1 MLVYKEGFKTKG
13 GKTTKALTKAIEL
26 VLQDKKVVYV
36 TNEMRANSVRDR
48 IKDLDADIDNNIE
61 KYIRNFFYVMLDDL
75 DDNFISMINDDVSII
90 SDIGKDTS
98 NINCKQDLYVLYQVN
113 ACFYKK

>member
-1 MLVYKEGFKTKG
+1 MLVYKEGFQAKG

-26 VLQDKKVVYV
+26 ILQNKKVVYV
-36 TNEMRANSVRDR
+36 TNEMRASEIRDR
-48 IKDLDADIDNNIE
+48 LWDLDADADDNIE
-61 KYIRNFFYVMLDDL
+61 KYKRNFFYMMLDDL
-75 DDNFISMINDDVSII
+75 DDNFISMIKDDVSII
-90 SDIGKDTS
+90 SDVGKDTS